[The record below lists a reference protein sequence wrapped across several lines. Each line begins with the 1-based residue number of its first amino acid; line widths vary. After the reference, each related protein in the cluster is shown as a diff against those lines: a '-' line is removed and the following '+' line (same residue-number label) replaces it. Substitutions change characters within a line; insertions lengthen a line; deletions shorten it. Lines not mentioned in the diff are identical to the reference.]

1 MSRAPASPY
10 DQSRGAPPP
19 PRRTGL
25 PSLAIFAGVPTA
37 EEGKAAGD
45 AGSPVAIV
53 FAFHRMYGPLGNM
66 RSDIVGSGPDPALP
80 YLWPIRNLK
89 FNREVYVRFGG
100 VALGT
105 FISESPPGSGT
116 YPFNGTAFVDAV
128 LKHYHA
134 YEQPGPA
141 DFCVAD
147 PDLSRSRR
155 MADVLQGRKSYLVR
169 KEKSTD
175 VEEVASSTDAMWRQL
190 PSNLPKGPWFE
201 ALVPFAKPAR
211 ASYYTD
217 AFGFDATSLEP
228 SDDVDGVEDNEK
240 NFARIVEKVSAQL
253 RQLNALVS
261 VISNFGDVS
270 ALHPI
275 YRARLKKVRIEVGG
289 HTDRM
294 GGKSH
299 NEALS
304 AKRAGK
310 VVEWASGT
318 LGTILDYPAA
328 VSPVPDMLSD
338 LMVPKGYADAEC
350 TADTGVKPTPT
361 HVCRK
366 ISVRLVM
373 AQ

>member
-1 MSRAPASPY
+1 MSPVQASPY
-10 DQSRGAPPP
+10 DQSRGALPPS
-19 PRRTGL
+19 RRTGL
-25 PSLAIFAGVPTA
+25 PSLAIFAAVPTA
-37 EEGKAAGD
+37 AEIQD
-45 AGSPVAIV
+45 AGVAGVPVAIV
-53 FAFHRMYGPLGNM
+53 FAFHRMYGPKGNM
-66 RSDIVGSGPDPALP
+66 RSNIVGSGPDPSYP
-80 YLWPIRNLK
+80 YVWPIRDQK
-89 FNREVYVRFGG
+89 FNRELYVRFGG
-100 VALGT
+100 VKLGT
-105 FISESPPGSGT
+105 FISESPRGSGL

-128 LKHYHA
+128 LDHYHA

-169 KEKSTD
+169 KEKSTE
-175 VEEVASSTDAMWRQL
+175 VEEVASATDAMWRQL

-201 ALVPFAKPAR
+201 AMVPLASPTP

-228 SDDVDGVEDNEK
+228 SNDVDGVADNQE
-240 NFARIVEKVSAQL
+240 NFARIAQKVSAQL

-261 VISNFGDVS
+261 VISNFGDTA
-270 ALHPI
+270 ALHPT
-275 YRARLKKVRIEVGG
+275 YKARLKKVRIEVGG

-294 GGKSH
+294 ASKSY

-304 AKRAGK
+304 AKRAGQ
-310 VVEWASGT
+310 VVEWACGT
-318 LGTILDYPAA
+318 LGTILDYPST

-338 LMVPKGYADAEC
+338 LMVPKGYAYEEC
-350 TADTGVKPTPT
+350 TADPGVEPSPKP
-361 HVCRK
+361 VCRK

-373 AQ
+373 VK